1 MATGRKGKTTRSSN
15 KNSNKTN
22 AANDLLNGGLSS
34 KKLAFIVAALLVSGK
49 LRVDAVTLFREATLL
64 VTLTGR
70 YKTLKDFQPSN
81 ADQLKD
87 FLDQNGDMTINDI
100 IQVFQQRMN
109 S

>member
-15 KNSNKTN
+15 KTSNKTN
-22 AANDLLNGGLSS
+22 VANDLLNGSLSS

-64 VTLTGR
+64 VSLTGR
-70 YKTLKDFQPSN
+70 YKTLKDFQPNN